1 MTQLADDIV
10 ARIKATRAVVFD
22 MDGTLVLGDAASGG
36 HRALPGAADLIA
48 LLKRKGIP
56 FRVFTNGT
64 AKAPAVYA
72 ASLRHAGLDV
82 SDAEMMTPSTAAAD
96 WFVRN
101 GIRRVRVLG
110 LDGVQIPL
118 REAGLDVVGP
128 SEQADGVE
136 AVFTGWFREFTFQ
149 DLEAA
154 CRDIW
159 NGARATTA
167 SNVPFFAA
175 LGGRAIGVSFAINA
189 MIKSLTDNEAE
200 VLGKP
205 ARTSLDTALR
215 MMGLGENDAAHATVI
230 GDDPALEMRLAN
242 SAGALS
248 IGLTTGIA
256 TAATFASG
264 PPEERPGAVLTSLH
278 PLIEAFS

>member
-1 MTQLADDIV
+1 VTVLSSEAL
-10 ARIKATRAVVFD
+10 ARIGHLRGIVFD
-22 MDGTLVLGDAASGG
+22 MDGTLVLGDVASGG
-36 HRALPGAADLIA
+36 HRALPGAIELIDM
-48 LLKRKGIP
+48 LRRKGLP

-82 SDAEMMTPSTAAAD
+82 CDAEMMTPSTAAAD
-96 WFVRN
+96 WFVTN

-110 LDGVQIPL
+110 LDGVQRPL
-118 REAGLDVVGP
+118 RDAGLDVVGP

-136 AVFTGWFREFTFQ
+136 AVFTGWFREFTMP

-159 NGARATTA
+159 SGAKVTTA

-189 MIKSLTDNEAE
+189 MIKALTDTQAQ

-205 ARTSLDTALR
+205 ARASLDCALR
-215 MMGLGENDAAHATVI
+215 LMGIAESDAAHTLVV
-230 GDDPALEMRLAN
+230 GDDPALEMRMAN
-242 SAGALS
+242 SAGAMS
-248 IGLTTGIA
+248 IGVTTGLA
-256 TAATFASG
+256 TAETFADG
-264 PPEERPGAVLTSLH
+264 PPEERPSLVLGSLL
-278 PLIEAFS
+278 PLIEALR

>member
-1 MTQLADDIV
+1 MTHLSSDIV
-10 ARIKATRAVVFD
+10 ARIRSARGVVFD

-48 LLKRKGIP
+48 LLRRNGVP

-82 SDAEMMTPSTAAAD
+82 GDAEMMTPSTAAAD

-110 LDGVQIPL
+110 LEGVQAPL
-118 REAGLDVVGP
+118 IAAGLDVIGP
-128 SEQADGVE
+128 SQAADGVE
-136 AVFTGWFREFTFQ
+136 AVFTGWFREFTFP

-154 CRDIW
+154 CHDIW
-159 NGARATTA
+159 NGARLTTA

-175 LGGRAIGVSFAINA
+175 LGGRAIGASFAINA
-189 MIKSLTDNEAE
+189 MISALTECRAE

-205 ARTSLDTALR
+205 ARASLDCALR
-215 MMGLGENDAAHATVI
+215 QMGIAENDAAQTMVV
-230 GDDPALEMRLAN
+230 GDDPALEMRLAH
-242 SAGALS
+242 SAGALG
-248 IGLTTGIA
+248 IGLTTGLA
-256 TAATFASG
+256 TAETFAAG
-264 PPEERPGAVLTSLH
+264 PVEERPGAVLASLH